1 MTHDDT
7 PVNYRVHVGKRCMV
21 RLQGT
26 GRIVGINTCTV
37 GELKG
42 DQYPYIVLLDTQ
54 RVVACEVTHIAI
66 LS

>member
-1 MTHDDT
+1 
-7 PVNYRVHVGKRCMV
+7 MV